1 MKRRALVYWLR
12 YKRLDLGY
20 RDFISLIVINFLFS
34 LVLRAQVDTLPIMV
48 NKVEFNESFRKSSLY
63 YQEASVLGSGSIVLL
78 GLGTVFIVGNN
89 VAGGKVVFGF
99 GMGLNALYWY
109 YRYKGNQYYIK
120 GLEEQSRGKNFF

>member
-63 YQEASVLGSGSIVLL
+63 YQEASVLGSGSTVLL

-120 GLEEQSRGKNFF
+120 GLEEQRRGKNFF